1 MPEPRRTKAYN
12 QLQSLLA
19 DRILVLDGAMGTMIQ
34 ALDLSEE
41 QVRGE
46 RFHGHHKDLARFSDL
61 LCLTRPDDVT
71 AIHRAYFEAG
81 ADIVETNTLNATVIG
96 MEEFQL
102 PQELVREINTAAVH
116 CARRAADDASSRV
129 GKRPLF

>member
-1 MPEPRRTKAYN
+1 LCVLQPNRPSTIVEDCLPPDRRRSMQQPSRTKAYD

-19 DRILVLDGAMGTMIQ
+19 DRILILDGAMGTMIQ
-34 ALDLSEE
+34 ALGLSEE
-41 QVRGE
+41 QVRGD
-46 RFHGHHKDLARFSDL
+46 RFHSHHKDVARFSDL

-71 AIHRAYFEAG
+71 DIHRAYFEAG

-102 PQELVREINTAAVH
+102 PQEL
-116 CARRAADDASSRV
+116 
-129 GKRPLF
+129 